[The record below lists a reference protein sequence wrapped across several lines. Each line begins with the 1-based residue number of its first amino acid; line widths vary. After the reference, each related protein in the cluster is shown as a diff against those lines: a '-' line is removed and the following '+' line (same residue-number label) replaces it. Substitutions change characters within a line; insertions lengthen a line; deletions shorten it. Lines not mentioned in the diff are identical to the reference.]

1 LAEKEDRAAE
11 LDSDLEVLVKNVSGH
26 QAQIQSL
33 MRDLEKLKEEKHE
46 AVADVLSA
54 REEEQIAD
62 MMTGLSNDRTS
73 EELRELRE
81 LRQKAG
87 AKARVS
93 RELAGLDTKRAEA
106 DFMEYAQ
113 NSQADNEFDAL
124 IGLSDTP
131 QLDTPQEEPRIPE

>member
-1 LAEKEDRAAE
+1 
-11 LDSDLEVLVKNVSGH
+11 
-26 QAQIQSL
+26 
-33 MRDLEKLKEEKHE
+33 M
-46 AVADVLSA
+46 LSA
-54 REEEQIAD
+54 KEEEQIAE
-62 MMTGLSNDRTS
+62 MMTGLSNDRSS

-113 NSQADNEFDAL
+113 NSVANDEFDAL
-124 IGLSDTP
+124 IGLSDKP
-131 QLDTPQEEPRIPE
+131 QADVHQEEPRIPE